1 VRGTACTEDDQK
13 RGKRHAIPVHD
24 ERRLLATNS
33 GFGSVGWHTF
43 RHNYRSWLSG
53 ADTPID
59 VQQKLMRHAQILTT
73 QQYGAPPME
82 NQRRAN
88 SNVVRKLLPFRKAAG

>member
-1 VRGTACTEDDQK
+1 LALL
-13 RGKRHAIPVHD
+13 VHD
-24 ERRLLATNS
+24 ERHQLATEN
-33 GFGSVGWHTF
+33 GFGRVGWHIF

-59 VQQKLMRHAQILTT
+59 VQQQLMRHAQILTT

-82 NQRRAN
+82 PAPGEQQCRE
-88 SNVVRKLLPFRKAAG
+88 KLLPFRKAAE